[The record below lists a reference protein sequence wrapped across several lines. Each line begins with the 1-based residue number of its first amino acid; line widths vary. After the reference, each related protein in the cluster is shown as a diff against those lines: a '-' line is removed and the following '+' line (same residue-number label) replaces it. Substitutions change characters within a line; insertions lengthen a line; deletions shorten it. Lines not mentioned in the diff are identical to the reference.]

1 MKVVQAAEMRE
12 IDRKAIFDYGIPGP
26 ALMESAGNEVARK
39 VELLLGSVSGK
50 RVCIFAGRGN
60 NGGDGFVVARRL
72 QNKGAKVNLFLLGT
86 KEAVAGDARIYLDV
100 LGKTDIEIVELTA
113 QRDWDKAGL
122 AAAFADCLVDALVG
136 TGFHG
141 EAGGLLAEAIAMIN
155 NAGKPVVAVDIP
167 SGIDADNGQI
177 RGMAVRASHTVTFA
191 LPKPGLL
198 FQPGASLAGEVTVA
212 DIGIPAALLTDSA
225 IRQNLITA
233 ADVRKVLPLRQPW
246 VHKGTC
252 GKVLVVAGS
261 QGFTGAAALSSMAAV
276 RSGAG
281 LVTLA
286 VAASLQPVMAGK
298 LTEVMTRSLPES
310 AWGSLGID
318 AIPYIQKLA
327 AECDVLA
334 VGPGLGR
341 EAETAEMVREAV
353 KTARCP
359 LVLDADALNA
369 LVGYTDLLLEPEA
382 LAVLTPHPGELSRLT
397 GLAVET
403 INADRLAVARQAA
416 TDWGSIVVLKGPATV
431 VAFPD
436 GEVFINSTGN
446 AGMATGGTGDVLTGV
461 IAALIA
467 QGLSSHDAAV
477 AGVYI
482 HGLAGDIAAGSGMI
496 GMSAGDLLQAIPAA
510 IRNLQAG
517 GDGAGFTDPGKP

>member
-1 MKVVQAAEMRE
+1 MRVAKAAEMRE
-12 IDRKAIFDYGIPGP
+12 IDRKAIFEYGIPGP
-26 ALMESAGNEVARK
+26 ALMESAGSEVARK
-39 VELLLGSVSGK
+39 VAVLLGGVAGK

-60 NGGDGFVVARRL
+60 NGGDGFVIARRL
-72 QNKGAKVNLFLLGT
+72 QNSGAGVKLFLLGN
-86 KEAVAGDARIYLDV
+86 KEAVDGDARVYLDV
-100 LGKTDIEIVELTA
+100 LSRMDGEIIELVAE
-113 QRDWDKAGL
+113 RDWDKAKI

-141 EAGGLLAEAIAMIN
+141 EVSGQLAQVITLIN
-155 NAGKPVVAVDIP
+155 SAGKPVVAVDIP
-167 SGIDADNGQI
+167 SGVDADTGQI
-177 RGMAVRASHTVTFA
+177 RTAAVRASHTVTFA

-198 FQPGASLAGEVTVA
+198 FQPGASHAGEVTVA
-212 DIGIPAALLTDSA
+212 DIGIPAVLLADSG

-233 ADVRKVLPLRQPW
+233 AYVRKVLPLRQPW
-246 VHKGTC
+246 AHKGSC

-261 QGFTGAAALSSMAAV
+261 QGFTGAAALASSAAV

-281 LVTLA
+281 LVTLG
-286 VAASLQPVMAGK
+286 VAASLQPVLAGK

-310 AWGSLGID
+310 AWGSLGLD
-318 AIPYIQKLA
+318 AVPYIEKLA
-327 AECDVLA
+327 AESDVLA

-341 EAETAEMVREAV
+341 EAETAEAVRETV

-369 LVGYTDLLLEPEA
+369 LAGYTDILLEPEA

-397 GLAVET
+397 GLPVEAV
-403 INADRLAVARQAA
+403 NADRLAAARQAA
-416 TDWGSIVVLKGPATV
+416 TEWGSIVVLKGPGTV

-461 IAALIA
+461 IAAFIA

-482 HGLAGDIAAGSGMI
+482 HGLAGDIAARSGMI
-496 GMSAGDLLQAIPAA
+496 GMTAGDLLQAIPAA
-510 IRNLQAG
+510 IQSLQTG
-517 GDGAGFTDPGKP
+517 GDGPGVY